1 MDPTGNQVI
10 LGYADG
16 VVRLFALETESDT
29 KSTGSSMYKL
39 TKALSAR
46 YVLPLKILFKKA
58 IRFLYQLLLQLG
70 EYFFCSHR
78 SLLQI
83 LAMHGSQDYRMYF
96 EMYF

>member
-1 MDPTGNQVI
+1 MQQGLKVYFSYFPFQMDPTGNQVI

-46 YVLPLKILFKKA
+46 YVLHLKILFKKS
-58 IRFLYQLLLQLG
+58 Y
-70 EYFFCSHR
+70 
-78 SLLQI
+78 
-83 LAMHGSQDYRMYF
+83 
-96 EMYF
+96 

>member
-1 MDPTGNQVI
+1 MATKPNFIFLLQMDPTGNQVI

-46 YVLPLKILFKKA
+46 YVFYL
-58 IRFLYQLLLQLG
+58 
-70 EYFFCSHR
+70 
-78 SLLQI
+78 
-83 LAMHGSQDYRMYF
+83 
-96 EMYF
+96 